1 MIRIK
6 TSPRQKSVTPS
17 VMSNMMFNKM
27 EYLVF
32 NLIGVSYVMLLLGVL
47 MIIILCSISFVGK
60 VQIGHLLLEVIC
72 SLGSI

>member
-1 MIRIK
+1 
-6 TSPRQKSVTPS
+6 
-17 VMSNMMFNKM
+17 MFNKM

-47 MIIILCSISFVGK
+47 MIIIVCSISFVGK
-60 VQIGHLLLEVIC
+60 VQIGHLLLEIIC